1 MKNTWSKLND
11 HQLGSKQ
18 AMFFLEDMSHQQ
30 DRFIVPS
37 RDPRTLSS
45 PLITALRSDKP
56 IQASKSK
63 WKIIPFGQNDHT
75 TDMFHPKKIPQ
86 RLMRKYAN
94 WEQTPGGILV
104 SVPCQTIIYS
114 LIHLTCD
121 TSSTV
126 DERAELAPC
135 TLIWTVFIKDLSERI
150 GTTFGM
156 ENRIRRCWRTN
167 FSMPRTSG

>member
-1 MKNTWSKLND
+1 MND

-37 RDPRTLSS
+37 RDPRTTLSI
-45 PLITALRSDKP
+45 PGIPTLVSDKP
-56 IQASKSK
+56 IKASKSK

-114 LIHLTCD
+114 LIHWTCD
-121 TSSTV
+121 PSATV
-126 DERAELAPC
+126 DQRAEPVLCP
-135 TLIWTVFIKDLSERI
+135 LIWTVFIK
-150 GTTFGM
+150 TPF
-156 ENRIRRCWRTN
+156 RTN
-167 FSMPRTSG
+167 WHNFWDGKSNTTVLTHELLDAQDLRLVSNF